1 MEIVDKNKLVGLLG
15 SADTRTETVMS
26 IVNELLPKYT
36 KPLDDLMGRIY
47 AGLHADNPITDDE
60 LEASY
65 LELTNLLYFMAPK
78 MERLGVAAELAKSR
92 NKEVY
97 NEAYLSGQSASD
109 DPKKKATVAELTAR
123 AEGAAQYDSTV
134 SSVYATVYS
143 GVKYRVEAA
152 EEMVHALSKVLSK
165 RMAEKQLGNTPAPK
179 TVDGKR
185 VLLENASY
193 DF

>member
-1 MEIVDKNKLVGLLG
+1 MEIVDKNKLVELIG

-26 IVNELLPKYT
+26 IVHEMLPKYT
-36 KPLDDLMGRIY
+36 KSLDDLMGRIY
-47 AGLHADNPITDDE
+47 EGLHADNPITDDE
-60 LEASY
+60 LESSY
-65 LELTNLLYFMAPK
+65 LELTNLLYFMGARL
-78 MERLGVAAELAKSR
+78 ERLSVAAELAKSR

-97 NEAYLSGQSASD
+97 NEAYLSGQTVSD
-109 DPKKKATVAELTAR
+109 DPKKKVTVAELTAR

-134 SSVYATVYS
+134 SSVYSTVYS

-179 TVDGKR
+179 TVDGKA
-185 VLLENASY
+185 VLLENTSY
-193 DF
+193 AF